1 MRVEGDDMTFSGVP
15 RLFIDQRQVLR
26 RRVHAA
32 AWVDPGDG
40 SGVRDCSL
48 WDVSEAGVRITIDA
62 PAEVPREFR
71 LLLSSDGADSRRCQV
86 IWRSARQIG
95 ARYLGA
101 PATN

>member
-1 MRVEGDDMTFSGVP
+1 MRIEGDDMSFSSAP
-15 RLFIDQRQVLR
+15 RLFIDQRQVPR
-26 RRVHAA
+26 RRVVAA

-62 PAEVPREFR
+62 PGEVPREFL
-71 LLLSSDGADSRRCQV
+71 LLLSSDGVDSRQCQV
-86 IWRSARQIG
+86 IWRSDRQIG

-101 PATN
+101 PARN